1 MMALALL
8 ALCGFMAVAPAA
20 AELAPV
26 PPAPADGLYDDSSV
40 FDATQR
46 ATAVRAVAQARAA
59 GINLHVAIYRFM
71 LGETIEQRAERLK
84 AAWCPDQDGLLVVA
98 DTSTNQCTYLSDGSD
113 TEWLSTTELHRIFT
127 EASTIA
133 AATEGTTSDKILVV
147 IENLAPRLRAA
158 MAQHRALT
166 RHQISP
172 GVWWIV
178 SGMAAT
184 SLFFLLIASSVRW
197 IIKRS
202 RQSASP
208 APSYFPAVQ
217 VAERFGAPFGGGVIA
232 EITYQPIKNQ
242 RN

>member
-1 MMALALL
+1 MMALALF

-147 IENLAPRLRAA
+147 IENLALRAA

-172 GVWWIV
+172 QVWWIV

-184 SLFFLLIASSVRW
+184 SLCFLLIASSVRW

-208 APSYFPAVQ
+208 VPSYFPTVQ

-232 EITYQPIKNQ
+232 EISFSDIDKT
-242 RN
+242 